1 VVRVSA
7 EVRREEILKATCREV
22 IARGFG
28 STRVRDVAD
37 ALGISTGLVFYHF
50 ASKDKLLSEAFRYA
64 AQADLDQLA
73 GIVHG
78 RDTALERLDR
88 TFRLY
93 SPGRGSESWALWIDA
108 WGQALRSPELQ
119 RVSRALDLQWKETVA
134 GVIEE
139 GVAAGEFSCP
149 DPSATAWRLTAL
161 LDGLAVQV
169 TVHQGVL
176 SRREL
181 LEWVRIAAAIELGL
195 EAEGARDGLA
205 KARRLP
211 GSGDA
216 GQRQAKAAPRQSSA
230 REPFSGGRAGAGGGA
245 GRRAGHAESA

>member
-1 VVRVSA
+1 MVRVSA

-64 AQADLDQLA
+64 AQADLEQLA
-73 GIVHG
+73 AIVRG
-78 RDTALERLDR
+78 RDAALERLDR

-108 WGQALRSPELQ
+108 WSQALRSPELQ

-134 GVIEE
+134 AMIED
-139 GVAAGEFSCP
+139 GVAAGECSCP

-169 TVHQGVL
+169 TVHHGVL
-176 SRREL
+176 SGREL
-181 LEWVRIAAAIELGL
+181 LEWVRIAAAKELGL
-195 EAEGARDGLA
+195 EAEVAREGLA
-205 KARRLP
+205 KARRLTGP
-211 GSGDA
+211 GDA
-216 GQRQAKAAPRQSSA
+216 GPRRPAAAQPRRS
-230 REPFSGGRAGAGGGA
+230 RPEPFSGGRAAAGGGA
-245 GRRAGHAESA
+245 GRLAGHAESA